1 MKTRLFATATAAAAA
16 TVLFSAPGFAQT
28 LKFGADGI
36 QFEKDTWLEF
46 TFKENN
52 GWFDSTLA
60 VYEIMAD
67 GSASKVQDLFGEVED
82 AKASFTFTAGKIY
95 SLGLTNYDPN
105 GNQAGK
111 TIYTSSSL
119 NWGYKNG
126 GAGYQ
131 QALFGQKEAF
141 PTLAEGSGIAG
152 NGFASAGDYIS
163 ADPLSGT
170 GAKIAFE
177 DSGMPFGAD
186 GDYNDFIVQAA
197 PEPITVT
204 GLALGG
210 AGLFAARRRRQRK
223 QG

>member
-1 MKTRLFATATAAAAA
+1 MKTTLFATATAAAA

-36 QFEKDTWLEF
+36 QFEKDTWIQF
-46 TFKENN
+46 TFKENG

-67 GSASKVQDLFGEVED
+67 GSASKVQDLLGEEEE
-82 AKASFTFTAGKIY
+82 AQSSFTFTAGKIY
-95 SLGLTNYDPN
+95 SLGLTNYDPD
-105 GNQAGK
+105 GNRRGK
-111 TIYTSSSL
+111 TIYTTSSL

-131 QALFGQKEAF
+131 QALFGQQEEF
-141 PTLAEGSGIAG
+141 PTLAEGGGTAG
-152 NGFASAGDYIS
+152 NGFANPGDYGS
-163 ADPLSGT
+163 ADPLRGN

-186 GDYNDFIVQAA
+186 GDYNDFVVHAA
-197 PEPITVT
+197 PEPITMT
-204 GLALGG
+204 GMALGG
-210 AGLFAARRRRQRK
+210 AGLFAARRRRRQRK

>member
-16 TVLFSAPGFAQT
+16 ALFSAPAFAQT

-52 GWFDSTLA
+52 GWFNSTLA

-95 SLGLTNYDPN
+95 SLGLTNYTPD
-105 GNQAGK
+105 GNKAGK
-111 TIYTSSSL
+111 TIYSTSRL
-119 NWGYKNG
+119 NWAYKNG

-131 QALFGQKEAF
+131 QALFGQKEEF
-141 PTLAEGSGIAG
+141 PTLTEAG
-152 NGFASAGDYIS
+152 GVPGNEFANAGDYVS

-186 GDYNDFIVQAA
+186 ADYNDFIIQAA